1 MLNIY
6 ISQVLNILYIYSQ
19 LYLYLKKRKVVMAS
33 HIEHAL
39 VVISSKVEKKY
50 NDDDLSNLIK
60 KLAQCCSSAGFPGE
74 DGFTGDHKSNKE
86 VSEITKL
93 IQRL

>member
-6 ISQVLNILYIYSQ
+6 RSQVLNILYIFTVVFIF
-19 LYLYLKKRKVVMAS
+19 KKRKVVMAS